1 MPSGALA
8 ALGALLFVLILAA
21 LAAAA
26 LMEARSRRAAAAHPV
41 YVINDAVSFAL
52 NALDPAA
59 AERVGPAGVR
69 RIIEWSAHYLQG
81 LAVPARQRR
90 GLVVVAGG
98 EGNAVEYI
106 RRELSRSGREYSPA
120 DIAAVLAGEAG
131 YLADIG
137 ALGERADEQEL
148 V

>member
-1 MPSGALA
+1 MPSGAAA
-8 ALGALLFVLILAA
+8 ALGALLFFLILAA

-26 LMEARSRRAAAAHPV
+26 LMEARSRRAAASHPV
-41 YVINDAVSFAL
+41 YVINDAVAFVWGAP
-52 NALDPAA
+52 DPAA
-59 AERVGPAGVR
+59 AERVGRAGVR
-69 RIIEWSAHYLQG
+69 RIIEWSTHYLQG

-90 GLVVVAGG
+90 GLLVVAGG

-106 RRELSRSGREYSPA
+106 HRELSRSGREYSRS

>member
-1 MPSGALA
+1 MPPGVAA

-21 LAAAA
+21 STAAV
-26 LMEARSRRAAAAHPV
+26 MEARGRRSEPIPIYAV
-41 YVINDAVSFAL
+41 NDAVSFAMK
-52 NALDPAA
+52 ALDPEVI
-59 AERVGPAGVR
+59 ERLGPAGVR

-81 LAVPARQRR
+81 LAVPARRR
-90 GLVVVAGG
+90 KGLCVVAGG
-98 EGNAVEYI
+98 EENAIAYI
-106 RRELSRSGREYSPA
+106 HGELSRRGRDYSPA

-137 ALGERADEQEL
+137 ALGEQVDEKEL